1 MTTESM
7 KNWKLWALA
16 TLLVAGTT
24 VPAAAFITEPG
35 TTRYLTVPD
44 TVMKTVG
51 EVFPEASNAG
61 ASYVSE
67 VYSPNLLVSEKATV
81 QITFL
86 WEGAGYQNTLG
97 YFTYVQEPDG
107 SVTIKDR
114 NLIFP
119 NASFPREGTRKTGEQ
134 VDLLAADG
142 TPRVFE
148 PGEKVGFFIV
158 ANGWKDLNEIRKW
171 DREQPVIPAATADE
185 NAKVGLGCYTTLS
198 DLNPEMTLAHPDL
211 ARHVA
216 MIRMDA
222 VPGFLRDEEFF
233 LTGFEDLNR
242 AKNSDNDFNDVVV
255 IVTSTPETAIQ
266 TTEVPR
272 YKKGDPDGDGV
283 PGTAD
288 HYPDDPTRAFVT
300 RYPTHG
306 FNVVALEDM
315 YPARGD
321 ADFNDAVVA
330 YDYQIVTD
338 AKGNVKDILGNYHLL
353 ARGAGY
359 DHALGLHL
367 AGLPDDAT
375 GTVQIERFLS
385 GDAITQETAPRR
397 TVQEMVRAG
406 KRIPDI
412 FPSTKAALRGL
423 NGSVFTNTAAA
434 EPERP
439 AASARVYVT
448 FDTAV
453 DATALG
459 AVPYDLYFLVRG
471 SKGPADVH
479 FPGKPGL
486 ADRSADLPKEEGA
499 AAFLDETGFPFLIEV
514 PTSWRFPLEQVEVGT
529 AYPDFNKWQES
540 KGQDKAD
547 WYLKPDS
554 NDRLMANPLA
564 AYIPT
569 RDWAVGLPT
578 P

>member
-1 MTTESM
+1 M
-7 KNWKLWALA
+7 KAYAYLGMLG
-16 TLLVAGTT
+16 LLVGVAG
-24 VPAAAFITEPG
+24 PATAQSG
-35 TTRYLTVPD
+35 TTRYLTVPSS
-44 TVMKTVG
+44 VMKTVG

-67 VYSPNLLVSEKATV
+67 VYSPNLLVTERATV
-81 QITFL
+81 QVTFV

-97 YFTYVQEPDG
+97 YFTYVEEPDG

-114 NLIFP
+114 NLIFA
-119 NASFPREGTRKTGEQ
+119 NASFPSQGTRKTGEQ

-148 PGEKVGFFIV
+148 PGEKVGFFVV
-158 ANGWKDLNEIRKW
+158 ANGWKDLAAIRDW
-171 DREQPVIPAATADE
+171 DRTRPEIPAADAAG
-185 NAKVGLGCYTTLS
+185 NLAIGLGSYTTLS
-198 DLNPEMTLAHPDL
+198 ELNPEMALAHPDL

-216 MIRMDA
+216 MIRMDPTA
-222 VPGFLRDEEFF
+222 GFLDDKEYF

-255 IVTSTPETAIQ
+255 IVTATPETAIE

-283 PGTAD
+283 SGTQD

-306 FNVVALEDM
+306 YTVVALEDM

-330 YDYQIVTD
+330 YDFQIVTD
-338 AKGNVKDILGNYHLL
+338 AKGKVKDILGDFHLL

-367 AGLPDDAT
+367 PGLPDTAT
-375 GTVQIERFLS
+375 GTVLIERFLS
-385 GDAITQETAPRR
+385 GDTITEQMEPRR
-397 TVQEMVRAG
+397 SVAEMVRAG

-412 FPSTKAALRGL
+412 IPSTKAALVGV
-423 NGSVFTNTAAA
+423 NGSPFTNTAAA

-439 AASARVYVT
+439 AGSARVYLT
-448 FDTAV
+448 FDEAV

-459 AVPYDLYFLVRG
+459 PVPYDLYFMVRNW
-471 SKGPADVH
+471 KGGADVH
-479 FPGKPGL
+479 FPGKPGFD
-486 ADRSADLPKEEGA
+486 DRLADLPKETGPS
-499 AAFLDETGFPFLIEV
+499 AFLDGTGFPFLIEV
-514 PTSWRFPLEQVEVGT
+514 PTSWRFPLEKVEVQT
-529 AYPDFNKWQES
+529 AYPAFVDWQQS
-540 KGQDKAD
+540 KGQQGTD
-547 WYLKPDS
+547 WYLKPGADQ
-554 NDRLMANPLA
+554 RQIANPLA
-564 AYIPT
+564 DYIPA
-569 RDWAVGLPT
+569 RDWAVGLPA